1 MRKDLLL
8 RIIGFGI
15 FCFGAGIL
23 ISFLLPDKLLAL
35 IEALVIIGVGM
46 IYYSRR

>member
-1 MRKDLLL
+1 MKKDLLL

-15 FCFGAGIL
+15 FSFGAGIL

-35 IEALVIIGVGM
+35 IEALIIIGVGM

>member
-1 MRKDLLL
+1 MKKDLLL

-15 FCFGAGIL
+15 FAFGAGVL
-23 ISFLLPDKLLAL
+23 VSFLLPDSLLAL
-35 IEALVIIGVGM
+35 LEAIVIIGVGM

>member
-8 RIIGFGI
+8 RVIGFGI
-15 FCFGAGIL
+15 VSFGAGIL
-23 ISFLLPDKLLAL
+23 VSFLLPDGFLAL
-35 IEALVIIGVGM
+35 LEALVIIGVGM